1 MGRPARNSVFD
12 YEEEYEVVAKNLLV
26 KCNKCSRVDSC
37 PQFAYCIDCTKNDP
51 ILSTKT
57 KKEAPSL
64 QTYGKRVDEILPIE
78 PLFVAVDSAAIRF
91 FSTRP
96 IFKSGGAYEEG
107 RWTTGYYEDMLA
119 VLRYDY
125 LEGLFDIEPFRSKNE
140 EGLDFSRMIAEI

>member
-12 YEEEYEVVAKNLLV
+12 YEEELEVVAKNLLV

-37 PQFAYCIDCTKNDP
+37 PQFAYCRDCTKNDP
-51 ILSTKT
+51 IISTKM

-78 PLFVAVDSAAIRF
+78 PSFVAVDSVAIRF

-96 IFKSGGAYEEG
+96 IFKTGGKYEDG
-107 RWTTGYYEDMLA
+107 RWTTGYFEDMLA

-125 LEGLFDIEPFRSKNE
+125 LEGLFDLKPFCAENKD
-140 EGLDFSRMIAEI
+140 GLDFSKMIAEI